1 MCKHENG
8 GKTMAYT
15 KAAQASAVP
24 KGKAIKAAAGGKTL
38 LLANI
43 DGSYYAIA
51 NACPH
56 MGGSLADGV
65 LEGAVIACPRH
76 GSKFDVRTGK
86 LVAPGR
92 LAFIKVKVSD
102 TVSYPVKVEG
112 DDILADL

>member
-1 MCKHENG
+1 
-8 GKTMAYT
+8 MAYI
-15 KAAQASAVP
+15 KVADVSAVP
-24 KGKAIKAAAGGKTL
+24 QGKAIKAAAGGTTL
-38 LLANI
+38 LLTNI
-43 DGSYYAIA
+43 EGTFYAIA

-86 LVAPGR
+86 LVSPGK

-102 TVSYPVKVEG
+102 TTSYPVKVAG
-112 DDILADL
+112 DDILVDI

>member
-1 MCKHENG
+1 
-8 GKTMAYT
+8 MAYS
-15 KAAQASAVP
+15 KIANVSAVTQ
-24 KGKAIKAAAGGKTL
+24 GKAIKAAAGGKTL

-43 DGSYYAIA
+43 GGSYYAI
-51 NACPH
+51 NNVCPH

-65 LEGAVIACPRH
+65 LDGPVVTCPRH

-112 DDILADL
+112 DDILVDI